1 MEKNKLCGE
10 NGTEVRDTIVRA
22 LECMKD
28 YDWYWFTAENYYSAY
43 RYANAVQVEFTRLAE
58 SLPNPAHTV
67 ALKQLW
73 DAKCECAAANFR
85 HSDDDA
91 KEEYDR
97 RRREL
102 IAVLLPDGDP
112 DDNGNG
118 GNNGG
123 NNGNNGGGDDIGDG
137 DDDDDAV
144 TCPQY

>member
-22 LECMKD
+22 LGCMKD
-28 YDWYWFTAENYYSAY
+28 YDWYWFAAENYYSAY
-43 RYANAVQVEFTRLAE
+43 RYANAVQCEFTRLAE
-58 SLPNPAHTV
+58 SLPDPVHTV

-91 KEEYDR
+91 KEVYNR

-137 DDDDDAV
+137 DDGDAV